1 MNTQEK
7 LQAMAHAAG
16 LSGQDWMRWTSSDEV
31 QALVDACD
39 AHLETD
45 TLEASY
51 CDGRRER
58 RITVD
63 GWRVLWTTAPA
74 DYDGFGTETIA
85 IDGEWYGK
93 PLRRIVVNPDYV
105 TYQSDRNGS
114 GLHPTW
120 EEDPRIAE
128 AKAKER
134 LEKDRAERAAYEAKR
149 ATGLQWVRTATE
161 EELEDFDTFEAR
173 GLKYADVRSEKE
185 RRTKEEGANRCAA
198 EWSRCLALIPDGATL
213 IDAGQ
218 PSERGQ
224 FGRIPGRDPHV
235 YHAVRIVRGWPDKAD
250 RANVMGEGQEN
261 AGSAALVADWIASG
275 RLRVA
280 TESDN
285 VPPYAVLK
293 RIGHARLSEIK
304 CARVEGRTVWTGRAT
319 FGETMH
325 LDDKGHLIRSKKI
338 LQQLA
343 EEYDRLAEFDRING
357 PV

>member
-1 MNTQEK
+1 MNPQEK
-7 LQAMAHAAG
+7 LQAMARAAG
-16 LSGQDWMRWTSSDEV
+16 LAGQEWMRWTGSDEV
-31 QALVDACD
+31 QAIVDACEK
-39 AHLETD
+39 HFETD
-45 TLEASY
+45 TLEAAY

-93 PLRRIVVNPDYV
+93 PLRRIVVDPDYV
-105 TYQSDRNGS
+105 NYQTARNDS

-134 LEKDRAERAAYEAKR
+134 LEKDRAERAAYDAKR
-149 ATGLQWVRTATE
+149 AEGLQWVRTATE
-161 EELEDFDTFEAR
+161 DELEDLDTFEAR
-173 GLKYADVRSEKE
+173 GLKYADVRAEKV
-185 RRTKEEGANRCAA
+185 RRTEEAETFKRDT

-213 IDAGQ
+213 IDDGQ

-224 FGRIPGRDPHV
+224 FGVIRGRDPHV
-235 YHAVRIVRGWPDKAD
+235 YHAVKIVRGWPDDAD
-250 RANVMGEGQEN
+250 HANVMGEGHEN
-261 AGSAALVADWIASG
+261 AGSPAYVADWIASG

-280 TESDN
+280 TAADN

-293 RIGHARLSEIK
+293 RIGHARLAEIR
-304 CARVEGRTVWTGRAT
+304 CHRVEGRTVWIGRAT

-338 LQQLA
+338 LQQLGA
-343 EEYDRLAEFDRING
+343 
-357 PV
+357 V